1 MSTLLVTVTSPCPG
15 NQAVSPINPQI
26 YQGATGTFTYVVLS
40 ANPSYGWLL
49 VVYDYSSPDGP
60 CYPNA
65 LFGQVTP
72 NAQDPFGA
80 YGMLVNGTPDT
91 NAGSALVGLP

>member
-1 MSTLLVTVTSPCPG
+1 MPSLSVVVNSPCPG
-15 NQAVSPINPQI
+15 HQVVSPVNPQI
-26 YQGATGTFTYVVLS
+26 YQGAGGTFTYVVLS
-40 ANPSYGWLL
+40 THPSYGWLL
-49 VVYDYSSPDGP
+49 VAYDYSDPGSP

-72 NAQDPFGA
+72 NTQDPFGV